1 MPMPGYVRDLRAA
14 VGSRPLILVGA
25 SAVICDEVGQV
36 LLVCRG
42 DTGLWSL
49 PAGIMEM
56 DEAIAETVV
65 REVREE
71 TGLEVEPVRLTG
83 LYTDPSLQNMSY
95 PNGDQVH
102 VVNATFEC
110 RVVGGRLCP
119 DGDETV
125 DVAYFPPNALPRLRA
140 AHLVRITD
148 ALDDRRETRFR

>member
-1 MPMPGYVRDLRAA
+1 MPIPDYVRDLRAA
-14 VGSRPLILVGA
+14 VGTRRLILVGA
-25 SAVICDEVGQV
+25 SAVIFDEVGQV
-36 LLVCRG
+36 LLVRRG

-49 PAGIMEM
+49 PAGIMDM

-71 TGLEVEPVRLTG
+71 TGLDVEPVRLTG
-83 LYTDPSLQNMSY
+83 LYTNPSLQNMTY

-110 RVVGGRLCP
+110 RVVGGRLRP
-119 DGDETV
+119 DGEETL
-125 DVAYFPPNALPRLRA
+125 DVAYFPPSALPRLRA

-148 ALDDRRETRFR
+148 AAGDQREAQFR

>member
-1 MPMPGYVRDLRAA
+1 MPDYVRDLRAA
-14 VGSRPLILVGA
+14 VGSRRLILVGA
-25 SAVICDEVGQV
+25 SAVVRDEVGRV
-36 LLVCRG
+36 LLVRRG
-42 DTGLWSL
+42 DTGQWSL
-49 PAGIMEM
+49 PAGIMDM

-71 TGLEVEPVRLTG
+71 TGLVVEPVRLTG

-110 RVVGGRLCP
+110 RVVSGRLCP

-125 DVAYFPPNALPRLRA
+125 EVAYFPADALPRLRT
-140 AHLVRITD
+140 AHQVRIAD
-148 ALDDRRETRFR
+148 ALDDPRETRFR

>member
-1 MPMPGYVRDLRAA
+1 MSMPDYVRDLRAA
-14 VGSRPLILVGA
+14 VGSRRLILVGA
-25 SAVICDEVGQV
+25 SAVICDETGQV
-36 LLVCRG
+36 LLVRRG
-42 DTGLWSL
+42 DTGLWAL
-49 PAGIMEM
+49 PAGIMDM

-125 DVAYFPPNALPRLRA
+125 DVAYFPTNALPRLRA
-140 AHLVRITD
+140 AHKVRITD
-148 ALDDRRETRFR
+148 ALDDQRETRFR